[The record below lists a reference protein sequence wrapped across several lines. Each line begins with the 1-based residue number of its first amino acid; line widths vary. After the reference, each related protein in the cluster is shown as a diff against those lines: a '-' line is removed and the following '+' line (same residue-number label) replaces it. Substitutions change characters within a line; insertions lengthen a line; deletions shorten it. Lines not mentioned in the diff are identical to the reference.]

1 MYDYFIDV
9 LSSILYNMS
18 YYTII
23 RSKPDHLIKTSTK
36 QVTIKVKPN
45 TEIAGKEIYQPRAT
59 VAYSESN

>member
-1 MYDYFIDV
+1 
-9 LSSILYNMS
+9 MS